1 MADSGAK
8 SVSELLSAFFDHE
21 MAAVGASYSGFGRA
35 WKTIAGARLGEHSRP
50 ADIRHGILIVEAEHQ
65 GWMQLL
71 QLQQEHILEEIK
83 RRFPELEIGGI
94 AFTLSRGDFARPEE
108 AKAPNPA
115 DGASPAGGSPAGGA
129 AGLKPG
135 DRAEVEAEAEAPPQP
150 VAEEPAAAAAQS
162 SLPPEILAMFSRI
175 RKNAKQ

>member
-21 MAAVGASYSGFGRA
+21 MAAKGASYSGFGRA
-35 WKTIAGARLGEHSRP
+35 WKSIAGTRLGEHSRP

-71 QLQQEHILEEIK
+71 QLQQDRILEEIG
-83 RRFPELEIGGI
+83 RRFPELEIRGI
-94 AFTLSRGDFARPEE
+94 AFRLSRGDFARPEE
-108 AKAPNPA
+108 AKAPESA
-115 DGASPAGGSPAGGA
+115 DGGAPAPVAPASTSASVPPTPPAPKEPTA
-129 AGLKPG
+129 
-135 DRAEVEAEAEAPPQP
+135 AEAKN
-150 VAEEPAAAAAQS
+150 

>member
-8 SVSELLSAFFDHE
+8 SVSELLSAFFDRD
-21 MAAVGASYSGFGRA
+21 MAAAGAAYSGFGRA
-35 WKTIAGARLGEHSRP
+35 WKSIAGTRLGEHSRP

-71 QLQQEHILEEIK
+71 QLQQDRILEEIA

-94 AFTLSRGDFARPEE
+94 AFRLSHGDFSRPVEPVAPERAEREAPIPAAPQPPPGREKAAEAAAE
-108 AKAPNPA
+108 AKS
-115 DGASPAGGSPAGGA
+115 G
-129 AGLKPG
+129 
-135 DRAEVEAEAEAPPQP
+135 
-150 VAEEPAAAAAQS
+150 
-162 SLPPEILAMFSRI
+162 LPPEILAMFSRI

>member
-8 SVSELLSAFFDHE
+8 SVSELLSAFFDHD
-21 MAAVGASYSGFGRA
+21 MASKGASYLGFGRA
-35 WKTIAGARLGEHSRP
+35 WKSIAGTRLGEHSRP

-71 QLQQEHILEEIK
+71 QLQQDRILEEIG

-94 AFTLSRGDFARPEE
+94 AFRLSRGDFARPEE
-108 AKAPNPA
+108 VPAPAAPEASSAREKAPE
-115 DGASPAGGSPAGGA
+115 A
-129 AGLKPG
+129 A
-135 DRAEVEAEAEAPPQP
+135 AEAASEADSDA
-150 VAEEPAAAAAQS
+150 VTEAKS

-175 RKNAKQ
+175 RKNTKQ

>member
-8 SVSELLSAFFDHE
+8 SVSELLSAFFDHD
-21 MAAVGASYSGFGRA
+21 MASKGASYSGFGRA
-35 WKTIAGARLGEHSRP
+35 WKSIAGTRLGEHSRP

-71 QLQQEHILEEIK
+71 QLQQDRILEEIG

-94 AFTLSRGDFARPEE
+94 AFRLSRGDFARPEE
-108 AKAPNPA
+108 APAPVAPETPSAREKAPEEA
-115 DGASPAGGSPAGGA
+115 
-129 AGLKPG
+129 
-135 DRAEVEAEAEAPPQP
+135 AEAASEADSETG
-150 VAEEPAAAAAQS
+150 AETKS

-175 RKNAKQ
+175 RKNTKQ